1 MADITLTIPD
11 PVVPRVRAALAQIN
25 DVDVGDITVADVK
38 DYLRTQLQQL
48 VNSVDRQS
56 YQEAFTPDDLGTS

>member
-38 DYLRTQLQQL
+38 DYLRAQLQQL
-48 VNSVDRQS
+48 VNAADRQS